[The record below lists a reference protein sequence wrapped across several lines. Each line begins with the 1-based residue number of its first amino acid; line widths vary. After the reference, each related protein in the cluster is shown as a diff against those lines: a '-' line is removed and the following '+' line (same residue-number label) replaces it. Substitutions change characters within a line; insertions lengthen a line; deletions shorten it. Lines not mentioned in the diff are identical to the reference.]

1 MSYTPR
7 PVGLDEL
14 PCVEDW
20 PVVEL
25 AGERWRVAPV
35 YLAPVS
41 ALDVERLSAE
51 LGCDVPTVA
60 LVDAI
65 WREADLKLNP
75 YHLTRNARIAADMVA
90 FEAQR
95 RAVEAAIAHTLAE
108 RGDLHPDDD
117 NAWRLLAGSHKDT
130 VRLANGKLGIYGWHD
145 LSGKP
150 IQGAGAPHGA
160 FPGYVDYSQGYR
172 PVRRV
177 E

>member
-7 PVGLDEL
+7 PVGLAEL

-65 WREADLKLNP
+65 WREADIKLNP

-90 FEAQR
+90 FEAQH
-95 RAVEAAIAHTLAE
+95 RAVEAAIA
-108 RGDLHPDDD
+108 RSRVGDSLFK
-117 NAWRLLAGSHKDT
+117 LLAGSHKDT